1 MIAVTGAN
9 GLLGSF
15 IVRELIHQNLPF
27 VAFKRPDSD
36 VTLLSDVAG
45 SITWK
50 DVSITDPITLDESL
64 DGVTEVIHAAAIV
77 SFDPRDKR
85 RMFETN
91 VDGTRNVVNA
101 CLAHRVKK
109 LVHISSVAALGRVKG
124 QEVITEKSKWVESP
138 LNSTYAQSKYAAEL
152 EVYRGIEEGLNATIL
167 NPSVILAP
175 ADWTKSSA
183 KLFHYVWKQN
193 RFYIDNDLNFV
204 DVRDV
209 ATIAV
214 KMLKAEDSGERFTIS
229 AGRTPIVNFFSGIA
243 SRFGK
248 KPPTL
253 RVNRRVLNIIAWV
266 ERLRSAI
273 LGGEPLITRET
284 ARLANTH
291 FLYANDKIRQKLNFE
306 FRSLDE
312 TLDWCCRYYINLPPA
327 KK

>member
-15 IVRELIHQNLPF
+15 IIRELIHQNLPF

-36 VTLLSDVAG
+36 VTLLSDVAA
-45 SITWK
+45 SITWRNASVT
-50 DVSITDPITLDESL
+50 DAVTLEEGLEGVSQ
-64 DGVTEVIHAAAIV
+64 VIHAAAIV

-85 RMFETN
+85 KMFDTN

-101 CLAHRVKK
+101 CLAKNIKK

-124 QEVITEKSKWVESP
+124 QEVITEKSKWIDSP

-152 EVYRGIEEGLNATIL
+152 EVFRGIEEGLDATIL

-175 ADWTKSSA
+175 ANWYKSSA
-183 KLFHYVWKQN
+183 KLFRYVWKQN
-193 RFYIDNDLNFV
+193 KFYIDNDLNFV

-209 ATIAV
+209 ATVAV
-214 KMLKAEDSGERFTIS
+214 KMLKAEFSGERFTVS
-229 AGRTPIVNFFSGIA
+229 AGRIPIHEFFRGIA
-243 SRFGK
+243 TRFGK
-248 KPPTL
+248 KAPAVK
-253 RVNRRVLNIIAWV
+253 VNRRALNLIAWLEKV
-266 ERLRSAI
+266 RSGI

-284 ARLANTH
+284 ARLSNTH
-291 FLYANDKIRQKLNFE
+291 FLYANDKLRQKLNFQ